1 MRAPS
6 IPGWALLA
14 LLAPPSALF
23 QIALPQAALAQAL
36 DAPASAAPERTA
48 TGPAIGAGAPGLVSV
63 GAEARRRLPATVSD
77 AVVTI
82 EVHGRDLR
90 AAAAALAGRSGTL
103 LGFLRA
109 QGAERLRTEATGF
122 EPELQD
128 VRSAPDRIKGYAG
141 RATIS
146 FRTVPDRL
154 PALLS
159 GSLENGATGLLQSGS
174 LPREEEVE
182 AARQEL
188 AAEATRTAL
197 ARARAVAA
205 AAGARVAG
213 VHRIELDPPGATLP
227 YAAEAAAP
235 MMRRAP
241 VPVPPMASAAGEAE
255 VAVRVTAVLRLAP
268 GETPPQ

>member
-1 MRAPS
+1 MPAIRPAAWS
-6 IPGWALLA
+6 LLA
-14 LLAPPSALF
+14 LLAAAPSRAQDLPAASPPG
-23 QIALPQAALAQAL
+23 P
-36 DAPASAAPERTA
+36 APATTLPRL
-48 TGPAIGAGAPGLVSV
+48 PGVVAV

-77 AVVTI
+77 AAVTV

-103 LGFLRA
+103 LAFLRA
-109 QGAERLRTEATGF
+109 QGVERLRSEATEF
-122 EPELQD
+122 EPEVQEG
-128 VRSAPDRIKGYAG
+128 RSGPDRIRGYAG
-141 RATIS
+141 RATVT
-146 FRTVPDRL
+146 FRTTPDRL

-205 AAGARVAG
+205 AAGERVAG
-213 VHRIELDPPGATLP
+213 VQRIELDPARPPVAYAGELVARAPRARAPLPAMASEAGESEVVVRVVATLRLGP
-227 YAAEAAAP
+227 AAN
-235 MMRRAP
+235 
-241 VPVPPMASAAGEAE
+241 
-255 VAVRVTAVLRLAP
+255 
-268 GETPPQ
+268 

>member
-1 MRAPS
+1 MSAPF
-6 IPGWALLA
+6 IRGWAMLA
-14 LLAPPSALF
+14 LLAAPP
-23 QIALPQAALAQAL
+23 ALAQAPGPQ
-36 DAPASAAPERTA
+36 DRPAQVPATQMSAN
-48 TGPAIGAGAPGLVSV
+48 PAEVPGLVAV

-90 AAAAALAGRSGTL
+90 GTAAALAGKSGTL
-103 LGFLRA
+103 LAFLRA
-109 QGAERLRTEATGF
+109 QGAERLRTESTGF
-122 EPELQD
+122 EPELQE
-128 VRSAPDRIKGYAG
+128 VRNQPDRIKGYAG
-141 RATIS
+141 RATVS

-205 AAGARVAG
+205 AAEARVAG
-213 VHRIELDPPGATLP
+213 VQRIEMDPPGAVLP
-227 YAAEAAAP
+227 YGAEAAAP
-235 MMRRAP
+235 MMRAQ

-255 VAVRVTAVLRLAP
+255 VVVRVTAVLRLAP
-268 GETPPQ
+268 GAAQ